1 MQIESDRW
9 NMSSP
14 LLNHLPEK
22 LNVLFET
29 EEEDLDTLFENTA
42 LPTVAQDFDL
52 DFLQLRL
59 PSEIGLDVYSLEQTE
74 APQETKGARKGAL
87 DKSKS
92 SLEVSKVSLVKMYR
106 SNCTLR
112 LRQICDGK
120 QF

>member
-1 MQIESDRW
+1 
-9 NMSSP
+9 MSSP